1 MAAGGHSPEEAMATG
16 DISFATFNLFNLNLP
31 GKAIYVDSDGWTQ
44 AEYDRKIRWTA
55 DMLQCLMADV
65 YGFQEL
71 WHVQCVKDMF
81 AQAGLTGHYDLLA
94 PPTANGTKIVCGG
107 AVRAGLLEGQ
117 AQWISDFPADFKL
130 QSKGDDPQTPAIAVN
145 LKGFSR
151 PVLHFRVKAHQDH
164 AAIHVFVCHFKS
176 KGPTKVF
183 TEQWYKAAPA
193 TYKPHQEGLGSAL
206 STIRRTAE
214 ATALRWMLT
223 QKMKGSDDPVVVLG
237 DLNDG
242 QHSNTLNIV
251 SSQPNY
257 LKPWS
262 RPAGGDADLYSAQAL
277 QQLQSLNDVYY
288 THVYQQARE
297 SLDHVLVSEQL
308 YDGSKNHIWGFDE
321 LMIENDHLNYEDH
334 KERGTG
340 DHGVVRVQFKYRPA
354 H

>member
-1 MAAGGHSPEEAMATG
+1 MATG
-16 DISFATFNLFNLNLP
+16 DISFATFNLYNLNVP
-31 GKAIYVDSDGWTQ
+31 DTPIYVDTDGWTQ
-44 AEYDRKIRWTA
+44 AEYDRKIKWSA

-71 WHVQCVKDMF
+71 WHGQCLADMF

-94 PPTANGTKIVCGG
+94 PPTANGGKIVCGG

-151 PVLHFRVKAHQDH
+151 PVLHFKVKAHAAQ

-176 KGPTKVF
+176 KGPTKVH
-183 TEQWYKAAPA
+183 TEAWYNAAVA
-193 TYKPHQEGLGSAL
+193 TYKPHAEAMGSAL

-223 QKMKGSDDPVVVLG
+223 QRMKGSDDPVVVLG

-242 QHSNTLNIV
+242 QHSNTLNIIT
-251 SSQPNY
+251 SQPNY

-262 RPAGGDADLYSAQAL
+262 RPAGGDAALYSAQAL

-288 THVYQQARE
+288 THVFQQARE
-297 SLDHVLVSEQL
+297 SLDHVLVSEQF
-308 YDGSKNHIWGFDE
+308 YDGSKDRIWGFDE
-321 LMIENDHLNYEDH
+321 LTIENDHLNSDDH
-334 KERGTG
+334 KARGTG
-340 DHGVVRVQFKYRPA
+340 DHGLVRVQFKYRPA
-354 H
+354 A

>member
-1 MAAGGHSPEEAMATG
+1 MAKG
-16 DISFATFNLFNLNLP
+16 DISFATFNLYNLNLP
-31 GKAIYVDSDGWTQ
+31 GNPIYVDASGWTQ

-71 WHVQCVKDMF
+71 WHPQCLSDTF
-81 AQAGLTGHYDLLA
+81 AMAGLAGHYDLLA
-94 PPTANGTKIVCGG
+94 PAAAAGAKIVCAG

-117 AQWISDFPADFKL
+117 PKWISDFPAELKL
-130 QSKGDDPQTPAIAVN
+130 QSKGDDPQSPRIAVN

-151 PVLHFRVKAHQDH
+151 PVLYFKVKAHPSQ
-164 AAIHVFVCHFKS
+164 AAIHVYVCHFKS
-176 KGPTKVF
+176 KGPAKVF
-183 TEQWYKAAPA
+183 AETWFKAAPD
-193 TYKPHQEGLGSAL
+193 TYKPHQEAIGSAL

-223 QKMKGSDDPVVVLG
+223 QRMKGSDEPVVVLG

-262 RPAGGDADLYSAQAL
+262 RPAGGDSDLYSAQAL
-277 QQLQSLNDVYY
+277 QQLQSLTDVYY
-288 THVYQQARE
+288 THVYKQARE
-297 SLDHVLVSEQL
+297 SLDHVLVSEQF
-308 YDGSKNHIWGFDE
+308 YDGSKSHIWGFDE
-321 LMIENDHLNYEDH
+321 LTIENDHLNVDDAN
-334 KERGTG
+334 ERKARGWG
-340 DHGVVRVQFKYRPA
+340 DHGIVKVQFKYRPSN
-354 H
+354 

>member
-1 MAAGGHSPEEAMATG
+1 MATG
-16 DISFATFNLFNLNLP
+16 DISFATYNLFNLNTP
-31 GKAIYVDSDGWTQ
+31 GTAIYVDSDGWTQ
-44 AEYDRKIRWTA
+44 AEYVRKVRWTA

-71 WHVQCVKDMF
+71 WHAQCLTDMF
-81 AQAGLTGHYDLLA
+81 AQAGLAGHYDLLA
-94 PPTANGTKIVCGG
+94 PPAANGSKIVCGG

-117 AQWISDFPADFKL
+117 PQWISDFPADFKL

-151 PVLHFRVKAHQDH
+151 PVLHFRVKAHPNQ

-183 TEQWYKAAPA
+183 TEKWFKDAPA

-223 QKMKGSDDPVVVLG
+223 QQMKGSDDPVVVLG

-321 LMIENDHLNYEDH
+321 LTIENDHLNYDDH

-354 H
+354 KA